1 MNLPLPRIMRWWGIC
16 MKNSV
21 SLLAVKIWRS
31 SQWVSLQLVHDSALF
46 PCSDVDE
53 KKQQLC
59 CGSVALSKF
68 HSHNSFCSAWPS
80 ESSSK
85 PQQCHLKHSSSE
97 STWQLPL
104 FSVPA
109 VCTPCRVSVG
119 HQLIPRQIYFFN
131 KSEIHS
137 QQNSEGTGLLWS
149 KASSTRET

>member
-1 MNLPLPRIMRWWGIC
+1 MRHLYEEQCFIISSKN
-16 MKNSV
+16 MKIFTMGFIATCAWLCFIS
-21 SLLAVKIWRS
+21 
-31 SQWVSLQLVHDSALF
+31 
-46 PCSDVDE
+46 CSDVDE

-137 QQNSEGTGLLWS
+137 QHNSEGTGLLWS